1 MSISTRAGIGN
12 MRRLIAILMLS
23 LLGGIAVGQ
32 ETLLP
37 LCREVLESKDN
48 TPLTLP
54 FFDDFSKPDRSA
66 TLWHLGGTFINEGY
80 APLPPTIGMATLD
93 AYDNEGYLY
102 PDATGQL
109 FRGDTLLSR
118 PIRLDSIFQPYKR
131 PLTVGDSLYLSFF
144 YLPGGGYGNMWER
157 IGDTPEP
164 QDSLILEFYNPVDSI
179 WERVWSTKGCQA
191 DTLHDRTGS
200 YWQFHDI
207 PILDPDYLKPN
218 FQFRFYNL
226 CSLENNNKDGML
238 SNADQWN
245 IDYVCLDAG
254 RHSKDTASRD
264 VAFVNPAPSL
274 LKHYTA
280 MPARQF
286 TPNDLRDSLPLTITN
301 RFTEELATNYS
312 YTVFDDQGRELH
324 HYNGGFENAPVYWR
338 GHSYQTATA
347 HAKPAFGYTL
357 PVAYDHMPTT
367 YTVVHGIRE
376 GVSGDSHPQND
387 TIVRK
392 QVFGNYYAYDDG
404 IPENGYGITSTTPHI
419 KIACRFV
426 LNAPDTITA
435 LNLYFNQT
443 FQSQNAR
450 IRFFIT
456 IWDDDNGHPGNI
468 IYQDNDSRRP
478 IFEGLNRYVRYL
490 LDGPVTCSG
499 TIYVGLE
506 QNSTD
511 YINLGFDRNNDA
523 SSNILYLTGTSWQ
536 TSILRG
542 ALMLR
547 PGFGHSATLD
557 VNEPE
562 QSQCRIAVQQN
573 RIVITPAQPSTVT
586 VADPMGR
593 TLYTCKAT
601 GTCTT
606 QPLQPGIYLIRCGTE
621 PARKIIIP

>member
-109 FRGDTLLSR
+109 FRGDTLLSH

-157 IGDTPEP
+157 IGDTPEQ

-200 YWQFHDI
+200 YWQFYDI

-245 IDYVCLDAG
+245 IDYVYLDAG

-286 TPNDLRDSLPLTITN
+286 TPSDLRDSLPLTITN
-301 RFTEELATNYS
+301 RFTQELATNYS
-312 YTVFDDQGRELH
+312 YTVFDDQGR
-324 HYNGGFENAPVYWR
+324 
-338 GHSYQTATA
+338 
-347 HAKPAFGYTL
+347 
-357 PVAYDHMPTT
+357 
-367 YTVVHGIRE
+367 
-376 GVSGDSHPQND
+376 
-387 TIVRK
+387 
-392 QVFGNYYAYDDG
+392 
-404 IPENGYGITSTTPHI
+404 
-419 KIACRFV
+419 
-426 LNAPDTITA
+426 
-435 LNLYFNQT
+435 
-443 FQSQNAR
+443 
-450 IRFFIT
+450 
-456 IWDDDNGHPGNI
+456 
-468 IYQDNDSRRP
+468 
-478 IFEGLNRYVRYL
+478 
-490 LDGPVTCSG
+490 
-499 TIYVGLE
+499 
-506 QNSTD
+506 
-511 YINLGFDRNNDA
+511 
-523 SSNILYLTGTSWQ
+523 
-536 TSILRG
+536 
-542 ALMLR
+542 
-547 PGFGHSATLD
+547 
-557 VNEPE
+557 
-562 QSQCRIAVQQN
+562 
-573 RIVITPAQPSTVT
+573 
-586 VADPMGR
+586 
-593 TLYTCKAT
+593 
-601 GTCTT
+601 
-606 QPLQPGIYLIRCGTE
+606 
-621 PARKIIIP
+621 

>member
-1 MSISTRAGIGN
+1 M
-12 MRRLIAILMLS
+12 
-23 LLGGIAVGQ
+23 
-32 ETLLP
+32 E
-37 LCREVLESKDN
+37 
-48 TPLTLP
+48 
-54 FFDDFSKPDRSA
+54 
-66 TLWHLGGTFINEGY
+66 
-80 APLPPTIGMATLD
+80 
-93 AYDNEGYLY
+93 
-102 PDATGQL
+102 
-109 FRGDTLLSR
+109 
-118 PIRLDSIFQPYKR
+118 
-131 PLTVGDSLYLSFF
+131 
-144 YLPGGGYGNMWER
+144 
-157 IGDTPEP
+157 
-164 QDSLILEFYNPVDSI
+164 
-179 WERVWSTKGCQA
+179 A
-191 DTLHDRTGS
+191 DTLKEETGS
-200 YWQFHDI
+200 YWQFMII
-207 PILDPDYLKPN
+207 PITEERFLNKD
-218 FQFRFYNL
+218 FRFRFRNYCTLSNI
-226 CSLENNNKDGML
+226 NKNGIL

-245 IDYVCLDAG
+245 IDYVCINVSRNWNDKA
-254 RHSKDTASRD
+254 ARD
-264 VAFVNPAPSL
+264 VAFVNPAPTL
-274 LKHYTA
+274 LKHYQA
-280 MPARQF
+280 MPIRQY
-286 TPNDLRDSLPLTITN
+286 TPEEMADSVNVLITN
-301 RFTEELATNYS
+301 LFTEELATNYG
-312 YTVFDDQGRELH
+312 YKILDEQGRTL
-324 HYNGGFENAPVYWR
+324 YTYDGGFENAPVYWR
-338 GHSYQTATA
+338 GHSYQTAAA

-376 GVSGDSHPQND
+376 GVSGDGHPQND
-387 TIVRK
+387 TIVRT

-404 IPENGYGITSTTPHI
+404 IPENGYGITSTTPHS

-478 IFEGLNRYVRYL
+478 IFEGFNRYVRYL

-586 VADPMGR
+586 VVDPMGR

-606 QPLQPGIYLIRCGTE
+606 QPLLPGIYLIRCGTE
-621 PARKIIIP
+621 PARKIIVP